1 MVLHNAKEL
10 KEQYLGE
17 DALQDKEKYSLIL
30 QWKAMSV
37 TVNVIMKFP
46 FSPIALMKK
55 GQTANWVSPSVSRVW
70 NSERS

>member
-17 DALQDKEKYSLIL
+17 DALQDREKYSLML
-30 QWKAMSV
+30 QWKAMNV
-37 TVNVIMKFP
+37 TVDVIMKFL
-46 FSPIALMKK
+46 FSPKAPKQN
-55 GQTANWVSPSVSRVW
+55 QTANWVSHSASRIC

>member
-17 DALQDKEKYSLIL
+17 DALQDKEKYSLML

-37 TVNVIMKFP
+37 AVNVIMKFLL
-46 FSPIALMKK
+46 F
-55 GQTANWVSPSVSRVW
+55 
-70 NSERS
+70 